1 MTIAGMTDITGASIL
16 VVGATGGLGRE
27 ISRLLAERG
36 AALTLVAR
44 DEGRLTALGIP
55 GALVAGDVTRP
66 GIPAHCVS
74 SAMGAHGKLDG
85 VIFAA
90 GAVAFGSVTD
100 LSDEVIERLWQV
112 NTRAWMS
119 LLREATPALAASAQ
133 AGGSPFAMTL
143 SGVVAESPT
152 AGIAAYSAV
161 KSALHAY
168 GVAAGRELRRAGVR
182 LVDAR
187 PGHTETEL
195 SQHPLAGAAPAFA
208 PGLAPAAVA
217 ARLVEAIAGDEKDL
231 PSSSF

>member
-1 MTIAGMTDITGASIL
+1 MKIAGMTDITGASIL

-44 DEGRLTALGIP
+44 DEGRLGALGIP
-55 GALVAGDVTRP
+55 GTLVAGDVTRP

-74 SAMGAHGKLDG
+74 SAIAAHGKLDG

-119 LLREATPALAASAQ
+119 LLREATPADRQRSSGRLALCYDSQ
-133 AGGSPFAMTL
+133 R
-143 SGVVAESPT
+143 SG
-152 AGIAAYSAV
+152 
-161 KSALHAY
+161 
-168 GVAAGRELRRAGVR
+168 R
-182 LVDAR
+182 
-187 PGHTETEL
+187 
-195 SQHPLAGAAPAFA
+195 
-208 PGLAPAAVA
+208 
-217 ARLVEAIAGDEKDL
+217 
-231 PSSSF
+231 

>member
-1 MTIAGMTDITGASIL
+1 MSGMSNISGASIL

-27 ISRLLAERG
+27 ISHLLSQQG
-36 AALTLVAR
+36 ASLTLVAR
-44 DEGRLTALGIP
+44 DQARLEALGLP
-55 GALVAGDVTRP
+55 GTLVAGDVTRP
-66 GIPAHCVS
+66 GVPAHCVS
-74 SAMGAHGKLDG
+74 SAVSAHQKLDG
-85 VIFAA
+85 VIYAA
-90 GAVAFGSVTD
+90 GAVAFGSVGE

-119 LLREATPALAASAQ
+119 LLREATPALTASAQ
-133 AGGSPFAMTL
+133 DGGSPFALTL
-143 SGVVAESPT
+143 SGVVAEAPT

-168 GVAAGRELRRAGVR
+168 GVAASRELRRAGIR

-195 SQHPLAGAAPAFA
+195 SRHPLAGVAPAFA
-208 PGLAPAAVA
+208 PGLAPSAVA
-217 ARLVEAIAGDEKDL
+217 ARVVDAIVADEKDL